1 MQSPD
6 TPTPHAPSSIGV
18 VIVAA
23 GRSLRFGG
31 SVPKQFQ
38 ALGGQPVFAHSLHCF
53 DRLQAVSKLVLVMPA
68 SGEHPDISGWL
79 EDRHCPV
86 IRVAGGERRQ
96 DSSANGLEVLLNGPS
111 GECDV
116 AMVHD
121 AARPF
126 VDPDAVTR
134 LAMTAMQVGGGL
146 LASRCRDTVKTEDG
160 AGKVLRTLDRDEIWL
175 AQTPQAIRMD
185 HVSRAIECCRD
196 PAIEATDEAAVLEQ
210 LGIPVS
216 PVESS
221 WINFKITSSE
231 DLAVAE
237 SILAGR
243 SWM

>member
-1 MQSPD
+1 MRSPD
-6 TPTPHAPSSIGV
+6 ATTLHAPPSIGV

-23 GRSLRFGG
+23 GRGLRFGG

-38 ALGGQPVFAHSLHCF
+38 DLGGQPVFMHSLYCF
-53 DRLQAVSKLVLVMPA
+53 DRMQSVSKLVLVMPA

-79 EDRHCPV
+79 EGRDCPV
-86 IRVAGGERRQ
+86 IRVIGGERRQ
-96 DSSANGLEVLLNGPS
+96 DSSANGLEALLNGPS

-126 VDPDAVTR
+126 VDPDAVSR
-134 LAMTAMQVGGGL
+134 LAMSAMQAGGGV
-146 LASRCRDTVKTEDG
+146 LASRCRDTVKAEDG
-160 AGKVLRTLDRDEIWL
+160 AGKILRTLDRDEIWL

-185 HVSRAIECCRD
+185 HVSKAIECCRD
-196 PAIEATDEAAVLEQ
+196 PAIDATDEAAVLEK
-210 LGIPVS
+210 LGIPVR

-243 SWM
+243 S